1 MSKKILITGANG
13 LVGSALRRFLKGRY
27 DMRLLFHNTVPEVD
41 PGGRGARFR
50 PVRNHHLTDYRSL
63 YNHYHLAQHL
73 APYSVQ

>member
-41 PGGRGARFR
+41 PGDEVLVSG
-50 PVRNHHLTDYRSL
+50 LSEITT
-63 YNHYHLAQHL
+63 
-73 APYSVQ
+73 